1 MHGWPRPTDGFLF
14 LSLRLWFQK
23 LKTTRP
29 RKDKSLSVCFRKSKP
44 NKIHVGGF
52 WRVLFICL
60 SGISLQALFLCIYPS
75 LPLSFFL
82 SFSFL
87 SLYLSLPLRLLCDF
101 PHLLGSLPQTL
112 AFTLVSYPYR
122 SPSQKCLKQKAL
134 LLLPTLSP
142 EQYLAQEGASKY
154 LGVWA

>member
-1 MHGWPRPTDGFLF
+1 MTKNKYPGWRMGFKLLHGWPRPTDEFLF

-60 SGISLQALFLCIYPS
+60 SGTGLQALP
-75 LPLSFFL
+75 
-82 SFSFL
+82 
-87 SLYLSLPLRLLCDF
+87 
-101 PHLLGSLPQTL
+101 
-112 AFTLVSYPYR
+112 
-122 SPSQKCLKQKAL
+122 PSQSDAFHCVL
-134 LLLPTLSP
+134 
-142 EQYLAQEGASKY
+142 
-154 LGVWA
+154 